1 MKKILLTL
9 LLSAGLTGCSSFEL
23 EGVPTPDTETQK
35 ILSLGLTHDENL
47 SAAQNLTGA
56 HMIAVVTGKLNQ
68 VEDKKNKDMMD
79 AINIAKYSENVKVLE
94 SDSEIKFE
102 GSKISNSKRV
112 GILDEFDYQD
122 YFLKGNKDKNSGLIE
137 HHLHLIV
144 NYTWKKQR
152 NYSSASFCDKWQ
164 GCENEEKIA
173 INLMSSSA
181 SNCTPSACDYSEIME
196 LSLTDDFL
204 RNNTEEDF
212 SISFN
217 SDKATNKITLT
228 TDYVRGYL
236 KVAN

>member
-1 MKKILLTL
+1 MKKILLIL
-9 LLSAGLTGCSSFEL
+9 ILSIGLASCSSIKFEDIA
-23 EGVPTPDTETQK
+23 TPDSETSR
-35 ILSLGLTHDENL
+35 ILALDLTHEENL
-47 SAAQNLTGA
+47 SEASKISDS
-56 HMIAVVTGKLNQ
+56 HMSAVITGKLKR
-68 VEDKKNKDMMD
+68 VEDQKNKA
-79 AINIAKYSENVKVLE
+79 AIEAVSVNQYAENVKVT
-94 SDSEIKFE
+94 DGDFEIKFE
-102 GSKISNSKRV
+102 GSEISKSKKV
-112 GILDEFDYQD
+112 GMLDNYEYQD
-122 YFLKGNKDKNSGLIE
+122 YFIKGLKDKKTGLIQ
-137 HHLHLIV
+137 HQLHATLK
-144 NYTWKKQR
+144 YTWKKRR
-152 NYSSASFCDKWQ
+152 NFSSASFCDKWQ